1 MFPVI
6 SATRIEDVLVSA
18 KSWEEA
24 VDILVTNH
32 SQSGS
37 AAIQSLVHRNFDI
50 VNTKFSKLIDKISG
64 KILFVFIKFPW

>member
-1 MFPVI
+1 MFHVI

-37 AAIQSLVHRNFDI
+37 AAIKSLVHRNFDI
-50 VNTKFSKLIDKISG
+50 VNTKFSKLIEKISG